1 MITTTVASV
10 STVTYLDQYSLALAT
25 GMYMQFTGHEDVA
38 DDADEVTG
46 DPGIVEFVYG
56 ADYVSE
62 PLAMNCILSLLT
74 LRGYSRYCRPGEHT
88 RCEDIKQHAASVCPA
103 ATPKMNETAVR
114 RGPGTKQESI
124 EHRVL
129 RN

>member
-10 STVTYLDQYSLALAT
+10 STVTYLDQYSLALAI

-56 ADYVSE
+56 ADDG
-62 PLAMNCILSLLT
+62 C
-74 LRGYSRYCRPGEHT
+74 
-88 RCEDIKQHAASVCPA
+88 
-103 ATPKMNETAVR
+103 
-114 RGPGTKQESI
+114 
-124 EHRVL
+124 
-129 RN
+129 